1 MGALA
6 ATVGA
11 PRRVFEA
18 PRRGLTVLMQPG
30 TPHVHVSARSA
41 RRPARAHAPVR
52 HGTCRLIVI
61 IDGTEYRLTRSPAA
75 RAAWHLKRMAEP
87 REGAVYYVLT
97 HKSVVTC
104 TCPDSITN
112 GAVCKHVRAL
122 KALGLVA
129 RRARPEAVRAA
140 RNLEGGAS

>member
-1 MGALA
+1 MSTVAPEVRGAQP
-6 ATVGA
+6 A
-11 PRRVFEA
+11 PA
-18 PRRGLTVLMQPG
+18 P
-30 TPHVHVSARSA
+30 
-41 RRPARAHAPVR
+41 PVR
-52 HGTCRLIVI
+52 HGTCRLTLT
-61 IDGTEYRLTRSPAA
+61 IDGTPYRLAKAPAA

-87 REGAVYYVLT
+87 RKGTVYCVLT

-140 RNLEGGAS
+140 RNPEGGAS

>member
-1 MGALA
+1 M
-6 ATVGA
+6 ATVAPEVRGA
-11 PRRVFEA
+11 QSA
-18 PRRGLTVLMQPG
+18 P
-30 TPHVHVSARSA
+30 TP
-41 RRPARAHAPVR
+41 PVR

-61 IDGTEYRLTRSPAA
+61 IDGTEYRLSRSPSA

-87 REGAVYYVLT
+87 REGAVYCVLT
-97 HKSVVTC
+97 HKCIVTC
-104 TCPDSITN
+104 TFPDSIMN

-140 RNLEGGAS
+140 RNPEGGAS